1 MFNAFVGLAAGKN
14 CETLDGKWYNQ
25 LGSEVFLKH
34 EKDGTLYGEYRTA
47 VERHNGSSGIG
58 HSIVLGSAPYD
69 YPGAAFAFSVVW
81 RNGSSTTVWTGQCL
95 VCENG
100 DETLLTSWLL
110 RAKVNTCI
118 DKWKSTMIGRDTFT
132 RYEQRDGPRKP
143 TGTTEAPP
151 NIVTVIKN
159 WDPDG
164 KNKPCNL
171 NGNWYNTLGSEMIIN
186 QGEDSTI
193 KGEYRTAVERETGAA
208 GTSHSKVLG
217 IGQLGGPNSTFAFFV
232 VWRNGAS
239 VTGWV
244 GQCHICGENKT
255 EILESTWLLRS
266 KIEKCSDNWKS
277 TLYNEDTFTHTE
289 TTPGPRKKDDTHTPD
304 RDDKNPRACKG
315 YQLLFSFTLLSLSM
329 LSSLVQWY

>member
-1 MFNAFVGLAAGKN
+1 
-14 CETLDGKWYNQ
+14 
-25 LGSEVFLKH
+25 
-34 EKDGTLYGEYRTA
+34 
-47 VERHNGSSGIG
+47 
-58 HSIVLGSAPYD
+58 
-69 YPGAAFAFSVVW
+69 
-81 RNGSSTTVWTGQCL
+81 
-95 VCENG
+95 
-100 DETLLTSWLL
+100 
-110 RAKVNTCI
+110 
-118 DKWKSTMIGRDTFT
+118 MIGRDTFT

-171 NGNWYNTLGSEMIIN
+171 NGNWYNTLGSEMIIK
-186 QGEDSTI
+186 QGENSTI